1 MLDQVRGT
9 VGVFR
14 ERADHAGTQVCS
26 SCGAC
31 TDAFRMRRYKL
42 FLRRCRLVQVGMTEG
57 QVTQIMGPPYS
68 VISRTDG
75 QMWVWSHANGMTGA
89 SRVISFKMMD
99 GKVVEV
105 PPIPT
110 SFK

>member
-1 MLDQVRGT
+1 M
-9 VGVFR
+9 
-14 ERADHAGTQVCS
+14 RALKFAVAAALVLTLSGCAGTS
-26 SCGAC
+26 FSYD
-31 TDAFRMRRYKL
+31 DA
-42 FLRRCRLVQVGMTEG
+42 RLVQVGMSED

>member
-1 MLDQVRGT
+1 MWISKFFAVAVLALVLSGC
-9 VGVFR
+9 
-14 ERADHAGTQVCS
+14 AGTS
-26 SCGAC
+26 FSYDD
-31 TDAFRMRRYKL
+31 TRK
-42 FLRRCRLVQVGMTEG
+42 VQVGMTED

-68 VISRTDG
+68 VVSRADG

-89 SRVISFKMMD
+89 SRVISFRMLD

>member
-1 MLDQVRGT
+1 M
-9 VGVFR
+9 
-14 ERADHAGTQVCS
+14 RALKFAVAAALVLTLSGCAGTS
-26 SCGAC
+26 FFYD
-31 TDAFRMRRYKL
+31 DA
-42 FLRRCRLVQVGMTEG
+42 RLVQVGMTED

>member
-1 MLDQVRGT
+1 MRTRKFAAAT
-9 VGVFR
+9 VLAIVLSGC
-14 ERADHAGTQVCS
+14 AGTS
-26 SCGAC
+26 FSYD
-31 TDAFRMRRYKL
+31 DARK
-42 FLRRCRLVQVGMTEG
+42 VQVGMTED

-68 VISRTDG
+68 VVSRADG

-89 SRVISFKMMD
+89 SRVISFKILD
-99 GKVVEV
+99 GKVVEI